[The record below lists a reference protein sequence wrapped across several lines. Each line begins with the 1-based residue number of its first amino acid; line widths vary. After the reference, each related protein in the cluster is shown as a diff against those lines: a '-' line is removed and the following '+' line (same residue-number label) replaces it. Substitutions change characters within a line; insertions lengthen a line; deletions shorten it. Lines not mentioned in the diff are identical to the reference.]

1 VGDSVTR
8 GDTDGGRP
16 WLALAPALLLFA
28 VSVILFARLQNVWI
42 DETTQLSGATLTP
55 GPLIAWLTGDLKI
68 PFGVPADRMPPVSY
82 FIDMIGWRI
91 WGDNELAFR
100 LYHAAITAGG
110 LVLLIVAAARRF
122 GTRVALIAGLIL
134 ALSPKL
140 IEMAVEIRAYP
151 IFFALSCAQ
160 AAMVVR
166 GDVAGRTGRLAL
178 FLLLGLLSGY
188 THFFG
193 VVASSAYVVAVFLD
207 ARDVRSAVRVVIGY
221 ALLLAAWTGLAPF
234 IFGAASLSVAS
245 QAAETGAGSLAS
257 FFAQLLSNGAILVD
271 PWVAVLYFAGV
282 GLLVALGAAGLLLL
296 AARKGVAARHDA
308 AMSLAIVLAAGIVVT
323 VLSAFAM
330 KGFNSLSPRY
340 NVWMMPPVA
349 LLIALAADGSL
360 APAGKLWR
368 AVRLGALALFA
379 LGAVIGCGLFL
390 KRAEWFI
397 HGPSQSF
404 DAMVREAG
412 PSVAVVHV
420 GSGWPWGYFPLYR
433 LHRSDVPQWL
443 LAPDG
448 QSLTRILPD
457 TKLADSPHAP
467 LSALNGYRTVLAG
480 RIDLLGYRE
489 LRTIDAAA
497 PPVGDLMPAL
507 TLGGWQST
515 APVYRPGNYA
525 FTAQLYQRPPAP
537 RSTDGK
543 E

>member
-257 FFAQLLSNGAILVD
+257 FFAQLLSGGARGGR
-271 PWVAVLYFAGV
+271 AASAG
-282 GLLVALGAAGLLLL
+282 GAQGRRS
-296 AARKGVAARHDA
+296 AA
-308 AMSLAIVLAAGIVVT
+308 
-323 VLSAFAM
+323 
-330 KGFNSLSPRY
+330 
-340 NVWMMPPVA
+340 
-349 LLIALAADGSL
+349 
-360 APAGKLWR
+360 
-368 AVRLGALALFA
+368 
-379 LGAVIGCGLFL
+379 
-390 KRAEWFI
+390 
-397 HGPSQSF
+397 
-404 DAMVREAG
+404 
-412 PSVAVVHV
+412 
-420 GSGWPWGYFPLYR
+420 
-433 LHRSDVPQWL
+433 
-443 LAPDG
+443 
-448 QSLTRILPD
+448 
-457 TKLADSPHAP
+457 
-467 LSALNGYRTVLAG
+467 
-480 RIDLLGYRE
+480 
-489 LRTIDAAA
+489 
-497 PPVGDLMPAL
+497 
-507 TLGGWQST
+507 
-515 APVYRPGNYA
+515 
-525 FTAQLYQRPPAP
+525 
-537 RSTDGK
+537 
-543 E
+543 